1 MALFIRGPGQAPGG
15 RWDPGGSRRVAGRRQ
30 SDGWHSAWIGTLE
43 VPGRSLREPGR
54 AGLAGLGCR
63 LRSDSVAAWQIRQAV
78 LSREAPVERRMTE
91 LGCRAWGRAAR
102 TDWRCRREGWRP
114 GLGCLTWA
122 PFWGVGGSGPG
133 WRCRRSERVPAGWVD
148 LGAGAI
154 EPVPKRRAIGRTQH
168 RRGPEE
174 SRQGRTAR
182 VAAWGLRHGGP
193 GVRQSVIRT
202 LEGGGGGR
210 RREGGGGPEESNYVT
225 PQQGLPRTDIAPP
238 LTHRPARPALPP
250 PRPPV
255 RTVRPRHIGQTGAHC
270 ERT

>member
-1 MALFIRGPGQAPGG
+1 MTVGPGRLP
-15 RWDPGGSRRVAGRRQ
+15 RVAGRRQ
-30 SDGWHSAWIGTLE
+30 SNGWHSAWIGTLE
-43 VPGRSLREPGR
+43 VSGRSLREPGR
-54 AGLAGLGCR
+54 ARLAWSCR
-63 LRSDSVAAWQIRQAV
+63 VWSGSVAAWRIRQAV
-78 LSREAPVERRMTE
+78 LSREAPVGRGMTE
-91 LGCRAWGRAAR
+91 QGCRAWGRPAR
-102 TDWRCRREGWRP
+102 TGWRCLREGWRP
-114 GLGCLTWA
+114 VWAGLADAGAVLGRRRA
-122 PFWGVGGSGPG
+122 GPG
-133 WRCRRSERVPAGWVD
+133 WRCRRSERVPTGWVD
-148 LGAGAI
+148 LGAEAI

-225 PQQGLPRTDIAPP
+225 PQQGLPHTDIAPP

-250 PRPPV
+250 PRPPPV
-255 RTVRPRHIGQTGAHC
+255 RTVRPRHIGQTGAQC